1 MKKATTK
8 LFWFICAVLM
18 MATTTFTSCGDDD
31 DDVTVDNKL
40 KIVNLSGYDFES
52 VFMSPS
58 SMDTW
63 TDILDDDDVL
73 MDEETLN
80 IELLKSKNQKWDIR
94 LCQDVLD
101 IENGYIE
108 FKNLNLTGI
117 STITIIQKEGGDL
130 YYVLQ

>member
-1 MKKATTK
+1 MKKVTNK
-8 LFWFICAVLM
+8 FFWFICAVLM
-18 MATTTFTSCGDDD
+18 MATTFTSCGNDD
-31 DDVTVDNKL
+31 DDVTIDNKL
-40 KIVNLSGYDFES
+40 KIVNLSGCDFES
-52 VFMSPS
+52 VYMSPS

-94 LCQDVLD
+94 LCEDVLD
-101 IENGYIE
+101 IDNGYIE
-108 FKNLNLTGI
+108 FTNLNLTGV